1 MIKLLK
7 SGKWALQGT
16 EPVDLTKGDTAD
28 FGAENNVDLV
38 NAGWARWAKKAEETV
53 TAESPAPEVE
63 PEAEQE
69 SQSEVEQPNIGPAEE
84 S

>member
-38 NAGWARWAKKAEETV
+38 NAGWARWTKKAEEAV

-63 PEAEQE
+63 PGAEQE
-69 SQSEVEQPNIGPAEE
+69 TQSEVEQPNIGPAEE